1 MKHEEKKKF
10 TVVCVELVDVLVTTF
25 MVEGG
30 VVVTL
35 VDVIVVLSFV
45 VSLFAVELLPAF
57 EVEVWAVVRVDDGV

>member
-1 MKHEEKKKF
+1 M
-10 TVVCVELVDVLVTTF
+10 LVTTF